1 MSHINYNDEELQTF
15 ISSCHCWNEVLT
27 KLDMKTMTRSLQRR
41 IKGAGIQCDNLGAH
55 FDGLHTKFNKFTQE
69 KIAEIVQT
77 NTDWTTVMDLLGYRS
92 CIHLVIIQKK
102 LDKLHIDYE
111 HLNAPENA
119 SFQKRYTMEEILVE
133 DSTYVSMSQLLRR
146 LKIERGWKHECAICG
161 LAEWNEKPIPLEI
174 DHIDGRHTNNTYTNL
189 RAICP
194 NCHAQTDT
202 YKGKN
207 MTVYK
212 NNTDRPPKPE
222 PKPRTIPEERKC
234 EGCMNVI
241 DRRYSQ
247 CISCKS
253 KAIFESGHFRKV
265 ERPSYEQLKEDLVNM
280 SVVKVGKK
288 YGVSDN
294 AIRKWVKTYE
304 KYET

>member
-1 MSHINYNDEELQTF
+1 MNHTYYTDAELQAF

-27 KLDMKTMTRSLQRR
+27 KMDMKTMTRSLQHR
-41 IKGAGIQCDNLGAH
+41 IKSSGIQCDNLGQH

-69 KIAEIVQT
+69 KIAEIVQN
-77 NTDWTTVMDLLGYRS
+77 NTTWANVMKIFGYHS
-92 CIHLVIIQKK
+92 CIHVLAIQKK
-102 LDKLHIDYE
+102 LDKLQINYE
-111 HLNAPENA
+111 HLKISINTF
-119 SFQKRYTMEEILVE
+119 SKIRYTLEEILVE
-133 DSTYVSMSQLLRR
+133 DSTYVSMTVLLKR

-212 NNTDRPPKPE
+212 NNTDRPPKPQ
-222 PKPRTIPEERKC
+222 PKPPPEERKC

-241 DRRYSQ
+241 DRRYTQ

-253 KAIFESGHFRKV
+253 KAIFESGQFRKV
-265 ERPSYEQLKEDLVNM
+265 ERPSYEQLKADLANM

-288 YGVSDN
+288 YGVTDN
-294 AIRKWVKTYE
+294 AIRKWVKTYK
-304 KYET
+304 KYV